1 MITIDWERLG
11 LSEGEGRVYSA
22 VLHADEA
29 TLQYIHEQTGIE
41 RRNVYDIISKLIHKG
56 LLTYISE
63 NKHKVYRTTHPQKLE
78 EFLLRQKRQVEEQ
91 ERYAE
96 QQMPQL
102 IKTYQSAKPNVE
114 AHVYRGVEGLRTLFD
129 EMLEFEHH
137 YFIGGNWGVRK
148 YLGARWHDRWELKR
162 VERKIW
168 WHDILTKKLIHPPP
182 ESRMPYY
189 ESKTLPEEFFSPNVL
204 FIYGNNVV
212 NLYWGE
218 PLLAVRIE
226 SAEIAKNY
234 LHYFKFM
241 WKKLPEKTMVR

>member
-1 MITIDWERLG
+1 MEANDWSRLG
-11 LSEGEGRVYSA
+11 FSDGEGRVYQA
-22 VLHADEA
+22 ILHSDEA
-29 TLQYIHEQTGIE
+29 TLQFIHEQTGIE
-41 RRNVYDIISKLIHKG
+41 RRNVYDIINKLIHKG

-63 NKHKVYRTTHPQKLE
+63 NKHKVYRTTNPAKIADYLQ
-78 EFLLRQKRQVEEQ
+78 RQKQQVEEQ
-91 ERYAE
+91 EQLLGE
-96 QQMPQL
+96 QMPQL
-102 IKTYQSAKPNVE
+102 LRTYESAKPSVDTQI
-114 AHVYRGVEGLRTLFD
+114 YRGVEGLRTLFD
-129 EMLEFEHH
+129 EMLDYQDH

-148 YLGARWHDRWELKR
+148 YLGARWHDRWENKR

-182 ESRMPYY
+182 ESRMKFY
-189 ESKTLPEEFFSPNVL
+189 ESRILPDEFNSPNVM

-234 LHYFKFM
+234 LNYFKFL
-241 WKKLPEKTMVR
+241 WKKLPPRE